1 MKPITI
7 TAALLIGASIA
18 AVSAGQ
24 ASATLNP
31 SASPATS
38 PADSDNS
45 DYLISM
51 RRYMGLKAD
60 KAAVENAKTKQF
72 PSYNGVPMSPGE
84 RGFVE
89 SQEART
95 EALGRTS
102 ERLTLSDPT
111 FAGVRQDPDNPLRY
125 VASFTGTPAEG
136 SREDLVGQGRGA
148 RIDFE
153 VAKFS
158 LQEIVRVDDRLG
170 EIWSTLA
177 GEGIIMASHGQRPLT
192 NTVDVVVN
200 SDVDVAV
207 RRLTELTDAPA
218 GLLRVTYLASGS
230 GFDTNVNRNRLS
242 GPAFGGLFNT
252 LGGGCTLGFSMLRSN
267 SDGKTFSVSAG
278 HCANGNEGGA
288 TVRMG
293 ISTASNGTAL
303 GPVHR
308 NLSIGG
314 TTNCDCAL
322 IGPIP
327 GANVT
332 ARVLIDND
340 NIFQY
345 TSTGTGSSYG
355 VSSSPVYLS
364 GARTFTS
371 GIGRLIRGTIAG
383 TASYVISDTNNA
395 SLGTTVS
402 DQVLVNHDAQP
413 LDGDSGGPWGR
424 GGMWMG
430 LQSASSPS
438 QSLFSKSSNIGVF
451 NVTPFFTQ

>member
-242 GPAFGGLFNT
+242 GPAFGAE
-252 LGGGCTLGFSMLRSN
+252 
-267 SDGKTFSVSAG
+267 SA
-278 HCANGNEGGA
+278 
-288 TVRMG
+288 V
-293 ISTASNGTAL
+293 
-303 GPVHR
+303 
-308 NLSIGG
+308 
-314 TTNCDCAL
+314 
-322 IGPIP
+322 
-327 GANVT
+327 
-332 ARVLIDND
+332 
-340 NIFQY
+340 
-345 TSTGTGSSYG
+345 
-355 VSSSPVYLS
+355 
-364 GARTFTS
+364 
-371 GIGRLIRGTIAG
+371 
-383 TASYVISDTNNA
+383 
-395 SLGTTVS
+395 
-402 DQVLVNHDAQP
+402 
-413 LDGDSGGPWGR
+413 
-424 GGMWMG
+424 
-430 LQSASSPS
+430 
-438 QSLFSKSSNIGVF
+438 
-451 NVTPFFTQ
+451 